1 MECNGLRVSSFWE
14 KLQTQMMDNME
25 SRQVNAEPGM
35 LQDKRHC
42 RCPTLGPAS
51 GVIYTKVAHSLKK

>member
-1 MECNGLRVSSFWE
+1 
-14 KLQTQMMDNME
+14 MDNME

-35 LQDKRHC
+35 LQDKRRC